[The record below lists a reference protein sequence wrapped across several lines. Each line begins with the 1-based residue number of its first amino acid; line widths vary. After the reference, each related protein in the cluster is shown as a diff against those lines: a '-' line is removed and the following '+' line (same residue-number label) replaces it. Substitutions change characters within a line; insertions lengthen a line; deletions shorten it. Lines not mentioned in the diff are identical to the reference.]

1 MDAKLLQTVCFAFR
15 DDDAGASELKYV
27 GEGFKIPHES
37 FSGPLWGSTKPV
49 QPPPPPAQT

>member
-1 MDAKLLQTVCFAFR
+1 MPMSH
-15 DDDAGASELKYV
+15 SENIKW
-27 GEGFKIPHES
+27 FKIPHES